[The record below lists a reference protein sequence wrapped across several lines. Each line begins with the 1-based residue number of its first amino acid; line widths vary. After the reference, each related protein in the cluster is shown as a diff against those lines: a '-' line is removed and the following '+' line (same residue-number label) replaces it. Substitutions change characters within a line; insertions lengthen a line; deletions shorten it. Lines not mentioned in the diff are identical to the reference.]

1 MKEKVIRA
9 LLVEDDPE
17 DTLLLMNLMA
27 RSTWPSFRFTLDCA
41 EDLASGLAVLAKG
54 GIEVVLLDLMLPDSR
69 GIETVRAVRS
79 GFPDVPLVVLTGLRD
94 EAMGLEAVAQGAQDY
109 QVKGNIDGHAL
120 KRTISYAV
128 ERHRMLARLKNVIEG
143 AADAMVVVDSKRM
156 VRFLNPAARALFGRG
171 GEPML
176 GKPFPYP
183 LPSQDSGELV
193 LRTEGVERVAEMKV
207 SEIEWEDEPARLAS
221 IRDITDL
228 RRLEQL
234 KAEILERRRMDKLK
248 DELMSAVSHE
258 MRNPLTIIKAT
269 SSNVKDGLTGPIT
282 EQQADMMLLQ
292 YKNIL
297 RLEKILDNILD
308 LARLESG
315 KARIDPRPLNAA
327 QIVWDTVLG
336 FQLLAMERNIR
347 IEQRIPPGLPLIH
360 ADSELFIQVLSNL
373 IDNAARFTA
382 SRILI
387 TAEAVEEEAPSGSGK
402 GPPSGDPGPLAAGGV
417 SVLTARKYVRL
428 SVIDDGRGIPKD
440 RIPEL
445 FNKFV
450 QINRSNE
457 GEGYKGTGLGLAIC
471 KEIVERHEGRIWVEC
486 DEGKGAR
493 FHFQIPQET
502 PGGEHVQPQ

>member
-1 MKEKVIRA
+1 MTEKVIRA

-27 RSTWPSFRFTLDCA
+27 RSSWPSFRFTLDCA
-41 EDLASGLAVLAKG
+41 EDLASGLAVLARG
-54 GIEVVLLDLMLPDSR
+54 DIEVVLLDLMLPDSR
-69 GIETVRAVRS
+69 GIETVRTVRS
-79 GFPDVPLVVLTGLRD
+79 RFPDVPLVVLTGLRD
-94 EAMGLEAVAQGAQDY
+94 EALGLEAVAQGAQDY

-120 KRTISYAV
+120 KRTLGYSV

-143 AADAMVVVDSKRM
+143 AADAMLVADSKRV
-156 VRFLNPAARALFGRG
+156 VRYLNPAARALFERG
-171 GEPML
+171 GQPL
-176 GKPFPYP
+176 LDKPFPYP
-183 LPSQDSGELV
+183 LPARDSGELV
-193 LRTEGVERVAEMKV
+193 LRAEGVERVCETRV
-207 SEIEWEDEPARLAS
+207 SEIEWEDEPALLAS
-221 IRDITDL
+221 VRDITDL

-315 KARIDPRPLNAA
+315 KARIEPRPLNSA
-327 QIVWDTVLG
+327 QVVWDTVLG
-336 FQLLAMERNIR
+336 FQLLAMERGIR
-347 IEQRIPPGLPLIH
+347 IDQRIPPGLPLIH

-387 TAEAVEEEAPSGSGK
+387 TAEALEEAPGAAEGS
-402 GPPSGDPGPLAAGGV
+402 PPSRPQEGSV
-417 SVLTARKYVRL
+417 STLTARKYIRF
-428 SVIDDGRGIPKD
+428 SIIDDGRGIPKE

-450 QINRSNE
+450 QIDRSSE

-471 KEIVERHEGRIWVEC
+471 KEIVERHEGRIWIESG
-486 DEGKGAR
+486 EGQGAR
-493 FHFQIPQET
+493 FHFLIPQEP
-502 PGGEHVQPQ
+502 PGGDHVQP